1 MFNKYMYKKPI
12 VVKRTKYN
20 IVDEI
25 KTSSIISML
34 KRNNV
39 NKEYISTA
47 TPTTIIIEE
56 V

>member
-1 MFNKYMYKKPI
+1 MYNKYRYKKPI
-12 VVKRTKYN
+12 IINRSKYSL
-20 IVDEI
+20 VDEL

-34 KRNNV
+34 KRNNT
-39 NKEYISTA
+39 NKEYISTP